1 MVYSTMSDDQDWE
14 VVKIKGSRPSRP
26 TTSSMV
32 NQGSSAPK
40 VSVSNK
46 SAELRK
52 VAETD
57 VGKPKMLTNES
68 RAAMAAGRAALKL
81 TQKQLD
87 MRCSFPTN
95 SCNSWE
101 SGRATQCPNS
111 IQIQMLQRVLGVKL
125 ERT

>member
-1 MVYSTMSDDQDWE
+1 MSDDQDWQT
-14 VVKIKGSRPSRP
+14 VTIKGSRPSVKA
-26 TTSSMV
+26 TTGNSVIHSK
-32 NQGSSAPK
+32 PK
-40 VSVSNK
+40 MTNK

-57 VGKPKMLTNES
+57 IGKPKMLTNDS
-68 RAAMAAGRAALKL
+68 RAAMSAARAALKL
-81 TQKQLD
+81 TQKELD

-95 SCNSWE
+95 SCNAWE

-111 IQIQMLQRVLGVKL
+111 TQIQVLQRVLGVKL